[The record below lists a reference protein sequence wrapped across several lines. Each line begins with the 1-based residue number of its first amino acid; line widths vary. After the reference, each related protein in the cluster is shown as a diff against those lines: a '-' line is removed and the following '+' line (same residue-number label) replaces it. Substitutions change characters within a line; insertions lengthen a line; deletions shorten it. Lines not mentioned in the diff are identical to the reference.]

1 MIHVPDLHNIMV
13 QKLHVFIFIFCTIV
27 SKSIHID
34 LTTIPRGNN
43 SWLLSTYKVIY
54 FNVIVNLGIW

>member
-13 QKLHVFIFIFCTIV
+13 EKLHVFIFYTIV
-27 SKSIHID
+27 LESIDID

-43 SWLLSTYKVIY
+43 SWLSI
-54 FNVIVNLGIW
+54 